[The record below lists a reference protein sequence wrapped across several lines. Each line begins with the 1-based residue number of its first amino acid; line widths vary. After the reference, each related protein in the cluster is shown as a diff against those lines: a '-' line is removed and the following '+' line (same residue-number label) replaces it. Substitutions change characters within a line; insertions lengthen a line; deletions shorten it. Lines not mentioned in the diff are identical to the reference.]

1 MELHVSARP
10 CPAENQYLNNS
21 MKKITTLALLA
32 LSVAAF
38 AQDKAPAN
46 WFNLSNKENKVHG
59 VGTEKVYSTLT
70 TGRTTKTVVVAVLDG
85 GVDYEHEDLKDVM
98 WKNPGEIPGNKIDDD
113 KNGYVDDVY
122 GWNFLGNSK
131 GENIRYEQLEL
142 VRQLAPLQK
151 KYKGKMLIDVPA
163 ADRDEY
169 LRYEKMQKDYDEDL
183 KSTQKGKAGIDTLAG
198 LFIEIKNAE
207 KKNNLPD
214 TLSYASFKDH
224 KPSPAYDKMHSR
236 LKLFIRGDEILYM
249 LKTQILTAKEQ
260 LDAHLNYHLNLE
272 YDARKIAGD
281 NPDDINDR
289 NYGNNDVKGPD
300 ALHGTHVAGIIAAVR
315 NNNIGMN
322 GVASDVRIMALR
334 CVPDG
339 DERDKD
345 VALSIRYAVDNG
357 AQIINMSF
365 GKDYSKNKGIVD
377 EAVKYAESKGVLL
390 VHAAGNDG
398 KDITSNPNYPSP
410 LFASGER
417 ASNWIEVGALSWK
430 TGKKSLAS
438 FSNYS
443 KTKVDVFAPGVDIYS
458 TKSNGGYINESGTS
472 MASPVCAGVCTLL
485 KMYFPELTPQQ
496 IKTIIEKS
504 ADRSMAKKKVIIP
517 GTKKKKTKF
526 RNLCVTGGMVD
537 AYAAFLEAK
546 AVTGK

>member
-1 MELHVSARP
+1 
-10 CPAENQYLNNS
+10 
-21 MKKITTLALLA
+21 MKKILTLVWLA
-32 LSVAAF
+32 ASVAVF

-46 WFNLSNKENKVHG
+46 WFNLNNQENKVHG
-59 VGTEKVYSTLT
+59 VGAEKVYSTLT
-70 TGRTTKTVVVAVLDG
+70 TGRTSKTVIVAVLDG
-85 GVDYEHEDLKDVM
+85 GVDYNHEDLKDVM
-98 WKNPGEIPGNKIDDD
+98 WKNPGEVAGNGIDDD
-113 KNGYVDDVY
+113 KNGYVDDVH

-131 GENIRYEQLEL
+131 GENIQYEQLEL
-142 VRQLAPLQK
+142 VRQLGPLQK
-151 KYKGKMLIDVPA
+151 KYKGKMLIDVSA
-163 ADRDEY
+163 ADREEY
-169 LRYEKMQKDYDEDL
+169 LKYEKMQKQYDEDAL
-183 KSTQKGKAGIDTLAG
+183 NTKKGKAAIDTLAG
-198 LFIEIKNAE
+198 LFIEIKTLE

-214 TLSYASFKDH
+214 TLAFDSFKNH
-224 KPSPAYDKMHSR
+224 QPSPAYSKIHKR
-236 LKLFIRGDEILYM
+236 LALFIRSAELLYQV
-249 LKTQILTAKEQ
+249 KTEILTAKEM
-260 LDAHLNYHLNLE
+260 LDIHMNYHLNLE

-281 NPDDINDR
+281 NPDDIKDNR
-289 NYGNNDVKGPD
+289 YGNNDVKGPD

-315 NNNIGMN
+315 NNNIGIS

-365 GKDYSKNKGIVD
+365 GKDYGKDKAMVD
-377 EAVKYAESKGVLL
+377 DAVKYAESKGVLI

-398 KDITSNPNYPSP
+398 KDIGLAPNFPSP
-410 LFASGER
+410 IYKSGES
-417 ASNWIEVGALSWK
+417 ATNWIEVGALHWK
-430 TGKKSLAS
+430 TGKRSVAS

-443 KTKVDVFAPGVDIYS
+443 ATKVNVFAPGVDINS
-458 TKSNGGYINESGTS
+458 CKSNGGYINESGTS

-485 KMYFPELTPQQ
+485 KMYFPDLTPQQ
-496 IKTIIEKS
+496 MKTIIEKS

-526 RNLCVTGGMVD
+526 RNLSTTGGMVD